1 MKKNNIKNKNL
12 LSALTIGISAM
23 MFLQTPISAYAAE
36 NDELNENP
44 PSEPKTE
51 SSESQSES
59 NYEPVTNE
67 AQKEATQAYNACVS
81 ETPVTAPPQEASAP
95 EQTAETP
102 AAETPAIEQTQPA
115 PTIAD
120 AEGEANEAADL
131 IVNGGEVKQGEK
143 TVKVEKAG
151 EEFADEKATPKAITD
166 LVDAAEVVLNDK
178 AEGSEN
184 EGSEKLSNIQA
195 AAKDIAGSED
205 SAKEQIAE
213 AEKANKAADEAY
225 KKAVAAVE
233 SAGDIMGTTE
243 DDKAPGLIKTQE
255 NIDKIVD
262 DTNTKGQEIVDKI
275 ANAQTAPEIEA
286 AKEELNKMIEDSKG
300 DLESQVKLFEGLSDS
315 FDKAVEELQK
325 AQSALDTAEDN
336 YQGALDNADSKTDD
350 AQKKV
355 KIASKKVEKL
365 AEAMDEALA
374 AIDGLEADADGL
386 ADKRGN
392 NWSGKFGGNSIADT
406 RNIMKQVIEDYYL
419 TEILHVDLVK
429 DADHPVTF
437 KDPNNSSGNYERNY
451 TTVTY
456 YYNED
461 CVVKEGT
468 KYFNWD
474 SIAKTDKE
482 HQNLYIR
489 DHAEAATGIVIY
501 EKDEAEAN
509 PAKVREEISSEI
521 LRAHADDPNY
531 TRNGQFMLNTKDN
544 IDRGRAQGMFRLYSY
559 IDASGNEQ
567 RITQFE
573 LFGGNPGDLFPEL
586 LDSNKKYKDQGN
598 VTEEKNGN
606 PSVFTKT
613 VLENGNIGYIN
624 PWTGVTFEGL
634 REITLDELVVQNKN
648 GLYRDANC
656 LILGDTDVITA
667 VLNGGTYKNKDYS
680 FVYNN
685 VVKEYN
691 ISPEKIT
698 ELIEANARFNRY
710 IDTNSTAG
718 INNLKDK
725 YNTYA
730 AEVAEAQI
738 AVENAQTQVADLSKA
753 IDDLRDKSVMKSKT
767 MLAREALGVK
777 DMDIATYF
785 GLTGLDEAR
794 AAKLNDL
801 TLAGLISELS
811 SLRKEAKDN
820 IDLAKKGLNDTID
833 KLIKSGDEA
842 AVRPTGGGDTP
853 STGGDDTPSG
863 GDTTPDTP
871 ATPAAPAA
879 GGAIAAATTN
889 PSPSAAPVLAA
900 VEAAMAADA
909 GAGQA
914 NPAAQAI
921 ADFAAGQADQ
931 GGAGNVEIADG
942 DVALAET
949 PDAAPVVEKTDET
962 LSNVADIEDPA
973 VALAS
978 GNTINDEAKKMNWWW
993 ILIVA
998 LLGVTGKK
1006 MYEEH
1011 MRKEEEKNKNKID

>member
-23 MFLQTPISAYAAE
+23 MFLQTPISAYAAQ

-51 SSESQSES
+51 SNDSQSES
-59 NYEPVTNE
+59 SYVPVTND
-67 AQKEATQAYNACVS
+67 AQTEATQAYDACVS
-81 ETPVTAPPQEASAP
+81 ETPVVAPQETPAPEQTAETPAP

-102 AAETPAIEQTQPA
+102 AAEQTQAA
-115 PTIAD
+115 PTIAG
-120 AEGEANEAADL
+120 AEVEANEAADL
-131 IVNGGEVKQGEK
+131 IVNGKVAADGK
-143 TVKVEKAG
+143 TVEVEKAG
-151 EEFADEKATPKAITD
+151 EEFADAEATPKAITD
-166 LVDAAEVVLNDK
+166 LVEAAEVVLNDK
-178 AEGSEN
+178 AECSEN

-195 AAKDIAGSED
+195 AAKDIAGSEN
-205 SAKEQIAE
+205 SAKEQIGKAE
-213 AEKANKAADEAY
+213 EANKAADEAY
-225 KKAVAAVE
+225 NNAVAAVE
-233 SAGDIMGTTE
+233 KAGDIMGTTE

-262 DTNTKGQEIVDKI
+262 DTNTKGQEIADKI

-300 DLESQVKLFEGLSDS
+300 DLKSQIELFEGLSDS
-315 FDKAVEELQK
+315 FDKAVEELK
-325 AQSALDTAEDN
+325 LAQDALDTAEGN
-336 YQGALDNADSKTDD
+336 YQGALDNAETKTDD
-350 AQKKV
+350 AQDKV
-355 KIASKKVEKL
+355 NIASKKVEKL

-374 AIDGLEADADGL
+374 AIDGLETDADGL

-461 CVVKEGT
+461 GVVKEGT

-482 HQNLYIR
+482 HQNLYNR
-489 DHAEAATGIVIY
+489 EQAEAATGIVIY

-509 PAKVREEISSEI
+509 PAKVREEISSEL
-521 LRAHADDPNY
+521 LRTHADDPNY
-531 TRNGQFMLNTKDN
+531 TRKGQFMLNTKEN

-586 LDSNKKYKDQGN
+586 LDDKKMYKDQGN
-598 VTEEKNGN
+598 VTEEKDGN

-667 VLNGGTYKNKDYS
+667 VLNGDEKKGYG
-680 FVYNN
+680 FVKEK
-685 VVKEYN
+685 VVKRYG
-691 ISPEKIT
+691 ISQDKID

-730 AEVAEAQI
+730 AEVVEAQI
-738 AVENAQTQVADLSKA
+738 AVKNAQTQVTELSGA
-753 IDDLRDKSVMKSKT
+753 IDELRDKSVKNSKT
-767 MLAREALGVK
+767 MIAREALGVN
-777 DMDIATYF
+777 DIATHF

-794 AAKLNDL
+794 AAKLNNL

-820 IDLAKKGLNDTID
+820 IELAKQNLNDTID

-842 AVRPTGGGDTP
+842 AARPTGGGDAP
-853 STGGDDTPSG
+853 STGGEDTPDAG

-871 ATPAAPAA
+871 ATPAAPATD
-879 GGAIAAATTN
+879 GAIATTTTTN

-949 PDAAPVVEKTDET
+949 PDAAPVVEETDET
-962 LSNVADIEDPA
+962 LAPKADIEDAA

-978 GNTINDEAKKMNWWW
+978 GNTVNDEAKKMNWWW

>member
-23 MFLQTPISAYAAE
+23 MFLQTPISAYAAQ

-51 SSESQSES
+51 SNDSQSES
-59 NYEPVTNE
+59 SYVPVTND
-67 AQKEATQAYNACVS
+67 AQTEATQAYDACVS
-81 ETPVTAPPQEASAP
+81 ETPVVAPQETPAPEQTAETPAPEQTAETPAP

-102 AAETPAIEQTQPA
+102 AAEQTQAA
-115 PTIAD
+115 PTIAG
-120 AEGEANEAADL
+120 AEVEANEAADL
-131 IVNGGEVKQGEK
+131 IVNGKVAADGK
-143 TVKVEKAG
+143 TVEVEKAG
-151 EEFADEKATPKAITD
+151 EEFADAKATPEAITG
-166 LVDAAEVVLNDK
+166 LVKAAEVVLNDK
-178 AEGSEN
+178 A

-195 AAKDIAGSED
+195 AAKDIAGSEN
-205 SAKEQIAE
+205 SAKEQIKAAE
-213 AEKANKAADEAY
+213 EANKVADEAY
-225 KKAVAAVE
+225 GNAVAAVDK
-233 SAGDIMGTTE
+233 AADLMGTTE
-243 DDKAPGLIKTQE
+243 GEKAPGLIKTQE

-262 DTNTKGQEIVDKI
+262 DTNTKGQEIVNKI

-300 DLESQVKLFEGLSDS
+300 DLKSQIELFEGLSDS
-315 FDKAVEELQK
+315 FDKAVKELQDAQK
-325 AQSALDTAEDN
+325 AMDKAEEN
-336 YQGALDNADSKTDD
+336 YQGALDNAETKTDD
-350 AQKKV
+350 AQDKV
-355 KIASKKVEKL
+355 NIASQKVEKL

-374 AIDGLEADADGL
+374 AIDGLETDADGL

-392 NWSGKFGGNSIADT
+392 KWGDSFKSSVDD
-406 RNIMKQVIEDYYL
+406 RRQIMWTVIQDYYL
-419 TEILHVDLVK
+419 SEVLNYNVVID
-429 DADHPVTF
+429 DEHPIDFSKKTHSG
-437 KDPNNSSGNYERNY
+437 PNGEYEKNY
-451 TTVTY
+451 TKVNFWY
-456 YYNED
+456 LDENNELKQD
-461 CVVKEGT
+461 T

-474 SIAKTDKE
+474 AITKTDTANE
-482 HQNLYIR
+482 NLNNNKNNNN
-489 DHAEAATGIVIY
+489 EASTGMVIY
-501 EKDEAEAN
+501 EK
-509 PAKVREEISSEI
+509 SELEVDAAGYI
-521 LRAHADDPNY
+521 ERIALERVENIENKSAY
-531 TRNGQFMLNTKDN
+531 QRNGEFVLSDYTDN
-544 IDRGRAQGMFRLYSY
+544 YNKCKKQGMFTLYTY
-559 IDASGNEQ
+559 IDDEGNEQ
-567 RITQFE
+567 YITQFE
-573 LFGGNPGDLFPEL
+573 LFGKYPGKPGVTYNNQGDLTKVFTPVIVDGEVIGYKNPDGVEFKGLTMVTPEIL
-586 LDSNKKYKDQGN
+586 L
-598 VTEEKNGN
+598 EKNGI
-606 PSVFTKT
+606 S
-613 VLENGNIGYIN
+613 
-624 PWTGVTFEGL
+624 
-634 REITLDELVVQNKN
+634 QNQN
-648 GLYRDANC
+648 GLYKDANC

-667 VLNGGTYKNKDYS
+667 VLNGDKEKGYG
-680 FVYNN
+680 FVKEN
-685 VVKEYN
+685 VVKRYG
-691 ISPEKIT
+691 ISQDKVD

-738 AVENAQTQVADLSKA
+738 AVKNAQTQVTELSGA
-753 IDDLRDKSVMKSKT
+753 IDELRDKSVKNSKT
-767 MLAREALGVK
+767 MIAREALGVN
-777 DMDIATYF
+777 DIATHF
-785 GLTGLDEAR
+785 GLTGLDEAQ
-794 AAKLNDL
+794 AAELNNM
-801 TLAGLISELS
+801 TLVQLISKLTE
-811 SLRKEAKDN
+811 LRKDAKDN
-820 IDLAKKGLNDTID
+820 IELAKQTLNDTID

-842 AVRPTGGGDTP
+842 AVRPTGGGDAP
-853 STGGDDTPSG
+853 STGGEDTPDAG

-871 ATPAAPAA
+871 STPAAPA
-879 GGAIAAATTN
+879 GGTIATTTTTN

-949 PDAAPVVEKTDET
+949 PDAAPVVEETDET
-962 LSNVADIEDPA
+962 LANKADIEDPA

-978 GNTINDEAKKMNWWW
+978 GTTVNDEARKMNWWW

>member
-1 MKKNNIKNKNL
+1 MKKNNVIKDKKV

-36 NDELNENP
+36 NDENNNDEPITIDKAETEAAEANNACMNGSENA
-44 PSEPKTE
+44 EGTAEQLKGAQE
-51 SSESQSES
+51 ESQ
-59 NYEPVTNE
+59 
-67 AQKEATQAYNACVS
+67 
-81 ETPVTAPPQEASAP
+81 
-95 EQTAETP
+95 
-102 AAETPAIEQTQPA
+102 
-115 PTIAD
+115 
-120 AEGEANEAADL
+120 EAASL
-131 IVNGGEVKQGEK
+131 IVNGG
-143 TVKVEKAG
+143 TVDDDKVES
-151 EEFADEKATPKAITD
+151 ADEAFSGYESADK
-166 LVDAAEVVLNDK
+166 AAEAVENLVKAAENVLNDDVNKTEEGNVEGQAEGNTGDK
-178 AEGSEN
+178 AEGN
-184 EGSEKLSNIQA
+184 AEGNADDKAEGKAEDAPKVSNLQSA
-195 AAKDIAGSED
+195 AADISDGTDSSSDETAMGYLMAAG
-205 SAKEQIAE
+205 E
-213 AEKANKAADEAY
+213 AETAGEEAY
-225 KKAVAAVE
+225 SKAVAAVKD
-233 SAGDIMGTTE
+233 AGVIMGTTE
-243 DDKAPGLIKTQE
+243 NDKAPGLIKTQE

-275 ANAQTAPEIEA
+275 ANAQSPEEIAA
-286 AKEELNKMIEDSKG
+286 AKGELDKLINDSKE
-300 DLESQVKLFEGLSDS
+300 DLESQISLFTGLSDS
-315 FDKAVEELQK
+315 FDKAVDELK
-325 AQSALDTAEDN
+325 AAQDALDDAEDD
-336 YQGALDNADSKTDD
+336 YQGALNKADAKTTA
-350 AQKKV
+350 AQNKV
-355 KIASKKVEKL
+355 NVASQKVEKL
-365 AEAMDEALA
+365 AEAMDEALD
-374 AIDGLEADADGL
+374 AIDGLEAEGL
-386 ADKRGN
+386 AGKRGD
-392 NWSGKFGGNSIADT
+392 NWSGKFGGNNIADT
-406 RNIMKQVIEDYYL
+406 RDIMKKVIEDYYL
-419 TEILHVDLVK
+419 TEILHIDLVK
-429 DADHPVTF
+429 DADHPVKF
-437 KDPNNSSGNYERNY
+437 KNPNNSSGNYERNY

-461 CVVKEGT
+461 GVVKEGT

-489 DHAEAATGIVIY
+489 DQAEAATGIVIY

-509 PAKVREEISSEI
+509 PEKVREEISSEI
-521 LRAHADDPNY
+521 LRAHSKDPNY
-531 TRNGQFMLNTKDN
+531 FRRGAFMLDNKDN

-559 IDASGNEQ
+559 IDASGNEK

-667 VLNGGTYKNKDYS
+667 VLTKDTDEGYG

-710 IDTNSTAG
+710 IDNSTAG
-718 INNLKDK
+718 IKDLKDK

-730 AEVAEAQI
+730 TEVAEAQK
-738 AVENAQTQVADLSKA
+738 AVENAQTQVSELSDA
-753 IDDLRDKSVMKSKT
+753 IDALRNKSVKKSKT
-767 MLAREALGVK
+767 MYAKDALEV
-777 DMDIATYF
+777 DDIATYF
-785 GLTGLDEAR
+785 GLTGLDKAK
-794 AAKLNDL
+794 AAELNNL
-801 TLAGLISELS
+801 TLVELINRLGELK
-811 SLRKEAKDN
+811 KEAKDKVDKAETRLN
-820 IDLAKKGLNDTID
+820 MAIDE
-833 KLIKSGDEA
+833 LIANADSA
-842 AVRPTGGGDTP
+842 AVRPSGGGDTP
-853 STGGDDTPSG
+853 STGGEDTPEAG

-949 PDAAPVVEKTDET
+949 PDAAPVVEETDET

-978 GNTINDEAKKMNWWW
+978 GTTVNDEARKMNWWW

>member
-51 SSESQSES
+51 SNDSQSES
-59 NYEPVTNE
+59 SYVPVTNE

-102 AAETPAIEQTQPA
+102 AAETPATEQTQPA

-151 EEFADEKATPKAITD
+151 EEFTDAEATPEAITG
-166 LVDAAEVVLNDK
+166 LVKAAEKVLNDK
-178 AEGSEN
+178 AEGSE
-184 EGSEKLSNIQA
+184 GLSNIQA
-195 AAKDIAGSED
+195 AAADIAGSEY

-213 AEKANKAADEAY
+213 AEKANMAADEAY
-225 KKAVAAVE
+225 KKAVVAVE
-233 SAGDIMGTTE
+233 KAGDYMGTTE

-262 DTNTKGQEIVDKI
+262 DANTKGQEIVNKI
-275 ANAQTAPEIEA
+275 ANAQTDKEIEE
-286 AKEELNKMIEDSKG
+286 AKQELNKMIEESKG
-300 DLESQVKLFEGLSDS
+300 DLKSQIDLFTGLSDN
-315 FDKAVEELQK
+315 FDRAVKELQD
-325 AQSALDTAEDN
+325 AQNALETAEGN
-336 YQGALDNADSKTDD
+336 YQGALGNAERKTDD

-355 KIASKKVEKL
+355 TIASKKVEKL

-374 AIDGLEADADGL
+374 AIDGLEAGAGGL
-386 ADKRGN
+386 ADKRGK
-392 NWSGKFGGNSIADT
+392 NWGDSFKSSVDD
-406 RNIMKQVIEDYYL
+406 RRQIMWTVIQDYYL
-419 TEILHVDLVK
+419 SEVLNYNVVID
-429 DADHPVTF
+429 DEHPIDFSKKTHSG
-437 KDPNNSSGNYERNY
+437 PNGEYEKNY
-451 TTVTY
+451 TKVNFWY
-456 YYNED
+456 LDENNELKQD
-461 CVVKEGT
+461 T

-474 SIAKTDKE
+474 AITKTDTANE
-482 HQNLYIR
+482 NLNNNKNNNN
-489 DHAEAATGIVIY
+489 EASTGMVIY
-501 EKDEAEAN
+501 EK
-509 PAKVREEISSEI
+509 SELEVDAAGYI
-521 LRAHADDPNY
+521 ERIALERVENIENKSAY
-531 TRNGQFMLNTKDN
+531 QRNGEFVLSDYTDN
-544 IDRGRAQGMFRLYSY
+544 YNKCKKQGMFTLYTY
-559 IDASGNEQ
+559 IDDEGNEQ
-567 RITQFE
+567 YITQFE
-573 LFGGNPGDLFPEL
+573 LFGKYPGKPGVTYNNQGDLTKVFTPVIVDGEVIGYKNPDGVEFKGLTMVTPEIL
-586 LDSNKKYKDQGN
+586 L
-598 VTEEKNGN
+598 EKNGI
-606 PSVFTKT
+606 S
-613 VLENGNIGYIN
+613 
-624 PWTGVTFEGL
+624 
-634 REITLDELVVQNKN
+634 QNQN
-648 GLYRDANC
+648 GLYKDANC

-667 VLNGGTYKNKDYS
+667 VLNGDEKKGYG
-680 FVYNN
+680 FVKEN
-685 VVKEYN
+685 VVKRYG
-691 ISPEKIT
+691 ISQDKVD

-718 INNLKDK
+718 IKNLKDK

-738 AVENAQTQVADLSKA
+738 AVKNAQTQVSDLSEA

-767 MLAREALGVK
+767 MIAREALGVK
-777 DMDIATYF
+777 DIATHF

-794 AAKLNDL
+794 AAKLNNL
-801 TLAGLISELS
+801 TLVGLISELS

-820 IDLAKKGLNDTID
+820 IDLAKQNLNDTID

-900 VEAAMAADA
+900 VEAAIAADA

-949 PDAAPVVEKTDET
+949 PDAAPVVEETDEA

-978 GNTINDEAKKMNWWW
+978 GNTVNDEAKKMNWWW

>member
-1 MKKNNIKNKNL
+1 MKKNSLIKDKKV

-23 MFLQTPISAYAAE
+23 MFLQTPVSAYAAY

-51 SSESQSES
+51 SNDSQSES
-59 NYEPVTNE
+59 SYVPVTND
-67 AQKEATQAYNACVS
+67 AQTEATQAYDACVS
-81 ETPVTAPPQEASAP
+81 ETPVVAPQETPAPEQTAETPAP

-102 AAETPAIEQTQPA
+102 AAEQTQAA
-115 PTIAD
+115 PTIAG
-120 AEGEANEAADL
+120 AEVEANEAANL
-131 IVNGGEVKQGEK
+131 IVNGGEVKQGEE
-143 TVKVEKAG
+143 TVKIEKAG
-151 EEFADEKATPKAITD
+151 EEFADKKATPEAITD
-166 LVDAAEVVLNDK
+166 LVDVAKVVLNDK
-178 AEGSEN
+178 AEGGN
-184 EGSEKLSNIQA
+184 GLSNIQA
-195 AAKDIAGSED
+195 AAADIAGSEN
-205 SAKEQIAE
+205 SAKEQIGKAE
-213 AEKANKAADEAY
+213 EANKAANEAY
-225 KKAVAAVE
+225 NNAVAAVE
-233 SAGDIMGTTE
+233 KAGDIMGTTE

-275 ANAQTAPEIEA
+275 ANAQTAQEIEA

-355 KIASKKVEKL
+355 KIASEKVEKL

-392 NWSGKFGGNSIADT
+392 KWGDSFKSSVDD
-406 RNIMKQVIEDYYL
+406 RRQIMWTVIQDYYL
-419 TEILHVDLVK
+419 SEVLNYNVVID
-429 DADHPVTF
+429 DEHPIDFSKKTHSG
-437 KDPNNSSGNYERNY
+437 PNGEYEKNY
-451 TTVTY
+451 TKVNFWY
-456 YYNED
+456 LDENNELKQD
-461 CVVKEGT
+461 T

-474 SIAKTDKE
+474 AITKTDTANE
-482 HQNLYIR
+482 NLNNNKNNNN
-489 DHAEAATGIVIY
+489 EASTGMVIY
-501 EKDEAEAN
+501 EK
-509 PAKVREEISSEI
+509 SELEVDAAGYI
-521 LRAHADDPNY
+521 ERIALERVENIENKSAY
-531 TRNGQFMLNTKDN
+531 QRNGEFVLSDYTDN
-544 IDRGRAQGMFRLYSY
+544 YNKCKKQGMFTLYTY
-559 IDASGNEQ
+559 IDDEGNEQ
-567 RITQFE
+567 YITQFE
-573 LFGGNPGDLFPEL
+573 LFGKYPGKPGVTYNNQGDLTKVFTPVIVDGEVIGYKNPDGVEFKGLTMVTPEIL
-586 LDSNKKYKDQGN
+586 L
-598 VTEEKNGN
+598 EKNGI
-606 PSVFTKT
+606 S
-613 VLENGNIGYIN
+613 
-624 PWTGVTFEGL
+624 
-634 REITLDELVVQNKN
+634 QNQN
-648 GLYRDANC
+648 GLYKDANC

-667 VLNGGTYKNKDYS
+667 VLNGDKEKGYG
-680 FVYNN
+680 FVKEN
-685 VVKEYN
+685 VVKRYG
-691 ISPEKIT
+691 ISQDKVD

-738 AVENAQTQVADLSKA
+738 AVKNAQTQVTELSGA
-753 IDDLRDKSVMKSKT
+753 IDELRNKSVKRSKT
-767 MLAREALGVK
+767 MIAREALGV
-777 DMDIATYF
+777 DDIATHF
-785 GLTGLDEAR
+785 GLTGLDEAK
-794 AAKLNDL
+794 AAELNNL
-801 TLAGLISELS
+801 TLAGLISRLGEL
-811 SLRKEAKDN
+811 RNEAKGN
-820 IDLAKKGLNDTID
+820 KEKAESKLSKTID
-833 KLIKSGDEA
+833 ELIKNADEA
-842 AVRPTGGGDTP
+842 AVRPSGGGGDTP
-853 STGGDDTPSG
+853 STGGEDTPDAG

-871 ATPAAPAA
+871 ATPAAPA
-879 GGAIAAATTN
+879 GGTIATTTTN

-949 PDAAPVVEKTDET
+949 PDAAPVVEETDET
-962 LSNVADIEDPA
+962 LANKVDIEDPA

-978 GNTINDEAKKMNWWW
+978 GTTVNDEARKMNWWW